1 MPNIKQMFTK
11 VEYTKDKAKQLLDLN
26 IVEVI
31 IE

>member
-11 VEYTKDKAKQLLDLN
+11 AGYTKDKVEQLLDLN